1 VILSLRELELV
12 EVEQAG
18 HMPAGN
24 QPPVDVLGY
33 LFLVIVDL
41 IHQWSAVDELVQ
53 VLHGSGRCQLAHE
66 GSDANTQRWPN
77 PSRETLNPTAR
88 VIHQRGSPGKE
99 RRAGREVAGR
109 PSAGSGRSN
118 PGRWGRAQDSP
129 CEERRRQSRGLVN
142 GNERSGSVIFL

>member
-88 VIHQRGSPGKE
+88 VIHQRGRARGKSE
-99 RRAGREVAGR
+99 GRG
-109 PSAGSGRSN
+109 
-118 PGRWGRAQDSP
+118 
-129 CEERRRQSRGLVN
+129 
-142 GNERSGSVIFL
+142 ERSLGDLRPAAADPIQEDGGGRRTHRARRGEDSRVGS